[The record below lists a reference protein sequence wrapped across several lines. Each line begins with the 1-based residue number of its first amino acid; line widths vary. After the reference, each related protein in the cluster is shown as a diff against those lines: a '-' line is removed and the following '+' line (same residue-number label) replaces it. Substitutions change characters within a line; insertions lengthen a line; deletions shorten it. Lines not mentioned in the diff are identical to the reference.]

1 MENRRARVSP
11 SFLKRRLAPASL
23 RGYRGLMKATLL
35 PFMAALSLA
44 GSLIATDKIGEV
56 QQVAPNVYF
65 HQGDLSKGHCNQGWI
80 VFKDFVL
87 VIDGNFPSGVEEVLP
102 KIKATSKKPIKYVV
116 DTHHHGDHAYGNQA
130 WAEAG
135 ATPIASEGALAE
147 MKKYETGYYGRH
159 PLGRWEWAA
168 KSRADVRNSKLLPPQ
183 ITFKDKMVFDDGTM
197 RAELLYLGNAHTHGD
212 VFVWLPKQR
221 ILFSGDACVNGPY
234 NYMGD
239 GNSIDWLKTLDAA
252 KALKPKIMCP
262 GHGGMADA
270 NLINDQKTFFTTL
283 HRLVKPFTKKKG
295 GQKMLAAQTELLR
308 TQVVKNKQIAR
319 YVGDKFPDQLQKI
332 FGDYTG
338 QTLGRLD
345 VRKKAAEEEEK

>member
-1 MENRRARVSP
+1 MENRRARGSH
-11 SFLKRRLAPASL
+11 SFFKRRLAPASL

-35 PFMAALSLA
+35 PFMAALSLS
-44 GSLIATDKIGEV
+44 GSLQAADKIGEI

-102 KIKATSKKPIKYVV
+102 KIKAVSKKPIKYVV

-183 ITFKDKMVFDDGTM
+183 ITFKDKMVFD
-197 RAELLYLGNAHTHGD
+197 AVSYTHLT
-212 VFVWLPKQR
+212 LPTKR
-221 ILFSGDACVNGPY
+221 IV
-234 NYMGD
+234 
-239 GNSIDWLKTLDAA
+239 
-252 KALKPKIMCP
+252 
-262 GHGGMADA
+262 
-270 NLINDQKTFFTTL
+270 
-283 HRLVKPFTKKKG
+283 
-295 GQKMLAAQTELLR
+295 
-308 TQVVKNKQIAR
+308 
-319 YVGDKFPDQLQKI
+319 
-332 FGDYTG
+332 
-338 QTLGRLD
+338 
-345 VRKKAAEEEEK
+345 